1 MNGLA
6 LCAGA
11 CGIELGIK
19 LAEQSHHRTVCYV
32 EAESYPA
39 AIIQA
44 RIRDGLLDDA
54 PIWDDL
60 RTFAGGPWRGV
71 VDLVTSGFPCQGWSF
86 AGKRR
91 GADDPRNLWPDVAR
105 VVREV
110 QPAICFFENVPGILP
125 YHFAEIKPRLSSM
138 GFRVVEGIYAAAEV
152 GAPHLRPRLFILAYA
167 IGTPRPSIEQ
177 EREALAGGLPPRD
190 GAQGAVAHAEGE
202 PIRARLCEE
211 RQASIRRRR
220 SDNGRSAP
228 SNSYSARLAQR
239 EGSEEKGEPG
249 STFDGSDWWS
259 VEPDVGRVADGVAA
273 RVDRLRACGNG
284 AVPAVAVL
292 AWRGLWRK
300 LA

>member
-19 LAEQSHHRTVCYV
+19 LIESSHRTICYV
-32 EAESYPA
+32 EAENYPA

-44 RIRDGLLDDA
+44 RIRDGSLDDA

-60 RTFAGGPWRGV
+60 RSFQGRSWRGI
-71 VDLVTSGFPCQGWSF
+71 VDLVTSGFPCQGWSY

-91 GADDPRNLWPDVAR
+91 GADDARNLWPDVAR
-105 VVREV
+105 VVGEV

-138 GFRVVEGIYAAAEV
+138 DFRVVEGIYAAAEV
-152 GAPHLRPRLFILAYA
+152 GAPHLRPRLFILAHA
-167 IGTPRPSIEQ
+167 IGSSRPSVEQ
-177 EREALAGGLPPRD
+177 EREAVASRVAPQD
-190 GAQGAVAHAEGE
+190 GTQGAVAHANGWRFQKRKELDGKSAAHSSNGN
-202 PIRARLCEE
+202 PP
-211 RQASIRRRR
+211 RQHTYRCRRPA
-220 SDNGRSAP
+220 G
-228 SNSYSARLAQR
+228 Q
-239 EGSEEKGEPG
+239 
-249 STFDGSDWWS
+249 WS
-259 VEPDVGRVADGVAA
+259 VEPGVGRVADGVAA

-284 AVPAVAVL
+284 VVPAVAAL
-292 AWRGLWRK
+292 AWCDLWGK